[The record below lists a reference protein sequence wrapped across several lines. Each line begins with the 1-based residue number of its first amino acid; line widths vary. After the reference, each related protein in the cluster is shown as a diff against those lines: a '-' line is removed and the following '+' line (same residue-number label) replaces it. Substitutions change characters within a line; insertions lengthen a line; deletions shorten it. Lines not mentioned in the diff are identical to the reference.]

1 MKFAKTEVHLDIFF
15 DEAVRPCNI
24 LKTRCDLQA
33 QRSHLL
39 TFNFYRLHISLEI
52 IKPYPRT
59 ERKLPDG
66 PDFKTKASDG

>member
-15 DEAVRPCNI
+15 DEAKRPCNI
-24 LKTRCDLQA
+24 RKTKCDLQA

-39 TFNFYRLHISLEI
+39 TFNFYRLHISAEI

-59 ERKLPDG
+59 ERHLPNG
-66 PDFKTKASDG
+66 PDAKIKRCDG

>member
-15 DEAVRPCNI
+15 DEAERPCNI
-24 LKTRCDLQA
+24 RKTKCDLQA
-33 QRSHLL
+33 QRSRLL
-39 TFNFYRLHISLEI
+39 TFNFHRLYISLEI

-66 PDFKTKASDG
+66 PDFKT

>member
-1 MKFAKTEVHLDIFF
+1 MKFTKTEVHLDIFF
-15 DEAVRPCNI
+15 DEAKRPFNI
-24 LKTRCDLQA
+24 RKTKCDLQA

-39 TFNFYRLHISLEI
+39 TINFYRLHISAEI

-66 PDFKTKASDG
+66 PDFKTKVSDG

>member
-15 DEAVRPCNI
+15 DEAERPCNI
-24 LKTRCDLQA
+24 LKTKCDLQA

-39 TFNFYRLHISLEI
+39 TFNFYRLHISAEI
-52 IKPYPRT
+52 IKPYLGI

-66 PDFKTKASDG
+66 PDFKTKVSDG